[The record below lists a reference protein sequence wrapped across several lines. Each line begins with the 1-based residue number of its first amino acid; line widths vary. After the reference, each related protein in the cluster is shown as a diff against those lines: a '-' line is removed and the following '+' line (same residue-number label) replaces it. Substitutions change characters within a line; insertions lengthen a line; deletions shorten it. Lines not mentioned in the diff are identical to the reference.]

1 MVLWNI
7 NGDLGCHQ
15 LPVGLQHGLDV
26 SQRCDEMKLWDG
38 SWDTCTCGEG
48 GDDGLAWAS
57 RVNRNVSDYG
67 DDGDCVNEEMRSN
80 SSSNPQMS
88 N

>member
-1 MVLWNI
+1 
-7 NGDLGCHQ
+7 
-15 LPVGLQHGLDV
+15 
-26 SQRCDEMKLWDG
+26 MKLWDG

>member
-1 MVLWNI
+1 MELDQAATSCLLVCST
-7 NGDLGCHQ
+7 GR
-15 LPVGLQHGLDV
+15 VGLDV
-26 SQRCDEMKLWDG
+26 SQTCDEMKLWDG

-67 DDGDCVNEEMRSN
+67 DDGDCVNKE
-80 SSSNPQMS
+80 
-88 N
+88 

>member
-1 MVLWNI
+1 
-7 NGDLGCHQ
+7 
-15 LPVGLQHGLDV
+15 
-26 SQRCDEMKLWDG
+26 MKLWDG

-67 DDGDCVNEEMRSN
+67 DDGDCVNKE
-80 SSSNPQMS
+80 
-88 N
+88 

>member
-1 MVLWNI
+1 
-7 NGDLGCHQ
+7 
-15 LPVGLQHGLDV
+15 
-26 SQRCDEMKLWDG
+26 MKLWDG

-88 N
+88 NQHRLLMKINFCMNISILIHPLHCWGATT